1 MPIIYYNGGVRSNHL
16 KGKNMTHTKVTADE
30 IVIPTPGDDDPRT
43 SIAITIDGKVVAH
56 VFVGQ
61 FSTSVSKGIF
71 TKNVELEAKEVTV

>member
-1 MPIIYYNGGVRSNHL
+1 
-16 KGKNMTHTKVTADE
+16 MTHTKVAADE

-43 SIAITIDGKVVAH
+43 SIAITIDGKVVDH